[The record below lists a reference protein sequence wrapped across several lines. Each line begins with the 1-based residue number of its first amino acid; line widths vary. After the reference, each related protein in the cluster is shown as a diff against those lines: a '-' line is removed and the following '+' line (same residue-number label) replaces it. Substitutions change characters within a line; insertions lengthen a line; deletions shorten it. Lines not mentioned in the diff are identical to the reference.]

1 MGECEGYRCSIS
13 IQSKTEG
20 RRNKMNPFLKKLG
33 LAEDTRAVIIHTDDI
48 GMCHASVQAFKD
60 LWAFG
65 TITSGAVMV
74 PCPWFPAVAQMCREN
89 PDIDMGVHAT
99 LNAEWENYRWGP
111 VSTRDPESGLLDA
124 DGYFNQWHQ
133 AVYDHARPE
142 AVENEVN
149 AQIERALAAGI
160 DVTHVD
166 SHMGTIMN
174 PKFIQSYIQA
184 AASRLLPNMLPRLDA
199 QGMDLMGLSADEK
212 LLYEPM
218 MQQFEKMGLPMVD
231 GIHGLPLDQPNPD
244 RQMEIAK
251 DLLGNL
257 PVGITH
263 FIFHPSID
271 TAELRSIAPDWESR
285 VSNYNTFMSDELKK
299 FIEGED
305 IKLIGY
311 RQIREAMRKG

>member
-1 MGECEGYRCSIS
+1 
-13 IQSKTEG
+13 
-20 RRNKMNPFLKKLG
+20 MNPFLKKLG
-33 LAEDTRAVIIHTDDI
+33 LSEDTRAVIIHTDDI

-60 LWAFG
+60 LWDFG

-74 PCPWFPAVAQMCREN
+74 PCPWFPAVARMCQEN
-89 PDIDMGVHAT
+89 PEIDMGVHAT
-99 LNAEWENYRWGP
+99 LNAEWESYRWGP

-133 AVYDHARPE
+133 AVYHNARPE
-142 AVENEVN
+142 AVEREVN

-174 PKFIQSYIQA
+174 PKFIQSYIQSG
-184 AASRLLPNMLPRLDA
+184 ASRLLPNMLPRMDA
-199 QGMDLMGLSADEK
+199 QGMDIMALSAEEK
-212 LLYEPM
+212 ISYEPLS
-218 MQQFEKMGLPMVD
+218 QQFEKMGIPMLD
-231 GIHGLPLDQPNPD
+231 GLLGMPLDQPNG
-244 RQMEIAK
+244 QMEIARK
-251 DLLGNL
+251 LLGNL
-257 PVGITH
+257 TVGITH

-305 IKLIGY
+305 IQLIGY
-311 RQIREAMRKG
+311 RQIREAMRQG